1 LPGKTSA
8 DKELA
13 MMTAHN
19 FAKPIVRDAYAR
31 GNPTITIG
39 TIENNSL
46 GKYCAVI
53 ISGQ

>member
-8 DKELA
+8 DKEVA
-13 MMTAHN
+13 MMAAYN

-39 TIENNSL
+39 NLENNSL
-46 GKYCAVI
+46 GKILCCHN
-53 ISGQ
+53 